1 MNALMPSR
9 RVTRALRAARRRT
22 LAPLITLFAERC
34 NARAVARLLRWA
46 VVPLSEGGANAATVM
61 VLPKEGFTEDA
72 MAALGA
78 DPRFR
83 VVGLARDYPKAVCA
97 AFLPPGIDDNTYRS
111 APAEYDAAKQRL
123 RAFWSATWT
132 EFTAAMRID
141 AVMTG
146 NFGYFAEQELA
157 AAVEAAGVPFIALHK
172 EALKTPGLRSL
183 FAKLYR
189 ERRQPFAGSRVLVY
203 NRFERDLQVHAG
215 SIAADRVRVCGMAR
229 LDRMHAWRRSA
240 VGKPA
245 GARPCVLLFAFH
257 DKTGLPI
264 IPRKG
269 SFHETTDA
277 ETAAY
282 AWTRL
287 QREVNG
293 VAVRIARDNPDIDV
307 VVKTKSS
314 LERSLALIGGERYD
328 FGRHAN
334 LTVLDGG
341 DPFAAIARADVVCGF
356 ISTALFESLAA
367 GRPVVMPRFAE
378 AAEPW
383 AADFLLDLGGAAE
396 VAVSAAALYDML
408 CSAARRLAPVPATL
422 GADAA
427 RELETWTGNADG
439 GASARVAA
447 AVWSEV
453 TARRGSSLQ

>member
-1 MNALMPSR
+1 MA
-9 RVTRALRAARRRT
+9 RVLRAARRRALT
-22 LAPLITLFAERC
+22 PLITLLAKRG

-46 VVPLSEGGANAATVM
+46 VVPLDEGGPGAATVLI
-61 VLPKEGFTEDA
+61 LPKEGFTEDA
-72 MAALGA
+72 MAALGP

-83 VVGLARDYPKAVCA
+83 VLGLARDYPKAVCA
-97 AFLPPGIDDNTYRS
+97 AFLPASIDDNTYGS
-111 APAEYDAAKQRL
+111 VGPEYDAAKQRL
-123 RAFWSATWT
+123 RAFWSAAWK
-132 EFTAAMRID
+132 ELAAAQPVD

-157 AAVEAAGVPFIALHK
+157 AAVHAAGVPFIALHK
-172 EALKTPGLRSL
+172 EALKTPGLLAL
-183 FAKLYR
+183 FEKLYR

-203 NRFERDLQVHAG
+203 NRLERDLQVRAG
-215 SIAADRVRVCGMAR
+215 SIAADRVTVCGMPR
-229 LDRMHAWRRSA
+229 LDRMQAWRRTA
-240 VGKPA
+240 AGKPA
-245 GARPCVLLFAFH
+245 GARPCVLMFAFH

-277 ETAAY
+277 ATAAY

-287 QREVNG
+287 QREVNEVG
-293 VAVRIARDNPDIDV
+293 VRIARDNPDIDV

-356 ISTALFESLAA
+356 ITTALFESLAA
-367 GRPVVMPRFAE
+367 GRAVVMPRFAE

-383 AADFLLDLGGAAE
+383 AASFLLDLGSAVT
-396 VAVSAAALYDML
+396 VATSPDQLYEML
-408 CSAARRLAPVPATL
+408 CDAARRPAPVPAIL
-422 GADAA
+422 GVDAA

-439 GASARVAA
+439 GASARVAT

-453 TARRGSSLQ
+453 VAKRGSPLQ